1 MSREKSYM
9 MTQLDGNNH
18 SVFSLNYHL
27 ILITKYRKEVITD
40 VISEYLKHIFCYIAP
55 KYKITLSE
63 WNHDKDHIHIL
74 FKAEPDSEISK
85 FINAYKAASSRLVK
99 KDFPEIRRLVK
110 KDFPEIREKLWK
122 EYFWSRSYCL
132 ITAGGAPLEIL
143 KEYIRTQGEDYDGR
157 KG

>member
-1 MSREKSYM
+1 MILNQYYTDSRMSRTKSYI

-27 ILITKYRKEVITD
+27 ILVVKYRREVITD
-40 VISEYLKHIFCYIAP
+40 IISEYLKHIFCYIAP

-63 WNHDKDHIHIL
+63 WNHDKE
-74 FKAEPDSEISK
+74 AEPDSEISK

-99 KDFPEIRRLVK
+99 KDFPEIRN
-110 KDFPEIREKLWK
+110 KLWK

-143 KEYIRTQGEDYDGR
+143 EEYIRTQGEDYDGR

>member
-1 MSREKSYM
+1 MSREKSYI

-63 WNHDKDHIHIL
+63 WNL
-74 FKAEPDSEISK
+74 KAEPDSEISK
-85 FINAYKAASSRLVK
+85 FINAYKAASS
-99 KDFPEIRRLVK
+99 RLVK

>member
-1 MSREKSYM
+1 

-27 ILITKYRKEVITD
+27 ILVTKYRRNVITD

-63 WNHDKDHIHIL
+63 WGHDRDHIHIL
-74 FKAEPDSEISK
+74 FKAEPDSGISK
-85 FINAYKAASSRLVK
+85 FINAYKAGGWGGIK
-99 KDFPEIRRLVK
+99 KQFPEIV
-110 KDFPEIREKLWK
+110 EILWN
-122 EYFWSRSYCL
+122 EQFWSRSYCL

-157 KG
+157 KN

>member
-1 MSREKSYM
+1 MSREKSYI

-18 SVFSLNYHL
+18 SVFSLSYDL
-27 ILITKYRKEVITD
+27 ILAVKYRRDVITN

-55 KYKITLSE
+55 RYKITLSE

-74 FKAEPDSEISK
+74 FKAEPDSGISK
-85 FINAYKAASSRLVK
+85 FINAYKAASSRKVK
-99 KDFPEIRRLVK
+99 DQFPEIIDRLW
-110 KDFPEIREKLWK
+110 DGQ
-122 EYFWSRSYCL
+122 FWSRSYCL

>member
-1 MSREKSYM
+1 MSREKSYI

-27 ILITKYRKEVITD
+27 ILIVKYRRNVITD

-63 WNHDKDHIHIL
+63 WNHDKD
-74 FKAEPDSEISK
+74 EISK

-99 KDFPEIRRLVK
+99 KDFPEIRN
-110 KDFPEIREKLWK
+110 KLWK

>member
-1 MSREKSYM
+1 MSREKSRI

-18 SVFSLNYHL
+18 SVFSLDYHL
-27 ILITKYRKEVITD
+27 ILITKYRREVITD

-74 FKAEPDSEISK
+74 FKAEPDSGISK

-99 KDFPEIRRLVK
+99 KGFPEIVEDLH
-110 KDFPEIREKLWK
+110 EGQ
-122 EYFWSRSYCL
+122 FWARSYCL

>member
-1 MSREKSYM
+1 MSREKSYI

-27 ILITKYRKEVITD
+27 ILVVKYRRDVITD
-40 VISEYLKHIFCYIAP
+40 VISEYLKHMFWYLKHIFCYIAP

-99 KDFPEIRRLVK
+99 KDFPEIRN
-110 KDFPEIREKLWK
+110 KLWK
-122 EYFWSRSYCL
+122 EYFWSRSY
-132 ITAGGAPLEIL
+132 IL

>member
-1 MSREKSYM
+1 MSREKSYI

-85 FINAYKAASSRLVK
+85 FINAYKAAVHKRIQGCFLEAGEEGLSGNKEQALEGVFLVK
-99 KDFPEIRRLVK
+99 ELLPDNSRR
-110 KDFPEIREKLWK
+110 RA
-122 EYFWSRSYCL
+122 
-132 ITAGGAPLEIL
+132 T
-143 KEYIRTQGEDYDGR
+143 
-157 KG
+157 